1 MKAHRPLFVRG
12 VALATLL
19 SFVVTSCGSRPKP
32 ASPTIGTGSP
42 ISDLVLVQT
51 KDLPAGLDMRVS
63 DGKQGA
69 PAFDRATLAPA
80 KKLPEAE
87 ANALLGRAKPITT
100 DPEDKQR
107 FALRAKSLPPPPPK
121 SSRLSRPRPPRSPRR
136 PLSKPMICPYSRQF
150 VR

>member
-51 KDLPAGLDMRVS
+51 KDLPAGLDLRVS

-69 PAFDRATLAPA
+69 PAFDRANLAPA
-80 KKLPEAE
+80 KKITDAEAE
-87 ANALLGRAKPITT
+87 ALLARG
-100 DPEDKQR
+100 
-107 FALRAKSLPPPPPK
+107 KS
-121 SSRLSRPRPPRSPRR
+121 
-136 PLSKPMICPYSRQF
+136 
-150 VR
+150 VV